1 MCGFIKNAVKSTTKA
16 VGLSADTPKA
26 AQTVTYA
33 PAATVMNSDV
43 TDDSAQ
49 SAANERER
57 KKRGFNSTRS
67 GMANILAGIGTKKDT
82 LG

>member
-1 MCGFIKNAVKSTTKA
+1 MIRSDEEVKVMCGFMKA
-16 VGLSADTPKA
+16 KTPK
-26 AQTVTYA
+26 QVTFA

-43 TDDSAQ
+43 ADTSAQ

-57 KKRGFNSTRS
+57 KKRGYNSTRS
-67 GMANILAGIGTKKDT
+67 GMANILAGVNNQKDT

>member
-1 MCGFIKNAVKSTTKA
+1 MCGFVKNAFKSTAKA
-16 VGLSADTPKA
+16 VGLASDTPKA
-26 AQTVTYA
+26 PQQVTYA

-49 SAANERER
+49 TAANERQR
-57 KKRGFNSTRS
+57 KKRGYNSTRS

>member
-1 MCGFIKNAVKSTTKA
+1 MCGFIKNAVKSTAKA

-26 AQTVTYA
+26 PQTVTHA

-43 TDDSAQ
+43 TDESAQ
-49 SAANERER
+49 TAANERQR
-57 KKRGFNSTRS
+57 KKRGYNSTRS
-67 GMANILAGIGTKKDT
+67 GMANILAGVNNQKDT